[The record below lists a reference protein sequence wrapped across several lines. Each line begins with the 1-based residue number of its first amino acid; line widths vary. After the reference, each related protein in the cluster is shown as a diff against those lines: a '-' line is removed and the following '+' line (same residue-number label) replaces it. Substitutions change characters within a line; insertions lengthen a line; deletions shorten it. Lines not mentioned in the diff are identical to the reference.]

1 MSERRGP
8 AGDEIEV
15 ADLASPERLRS
26 LFHPQSLALVGASD
40 TSGWA
45 RNVYQSLRT
54 AGFEGTFVPVHPHH
68 PTVFGIS
75 TRPSLRHLDGPVDLV
90 FALVPTDA
98 VEQVVDDAGA
108 AGVRN
113 LVVLAA
119 GYGERGEEG
128 RRRERSVIERATRHG
143 ITVLGPNGL
152 GFINAT
158 ARVAPY
164 GLTVAP
170 PLIPGPVGIV
180 LQSGA
185 LASAVQA
192 FARNHGIGVSL
203 LVSMGNEAMVT
214 TADVIEYLIED
225 PATRVIA
232 LFLEG
237 IRHADRFAAL
247 ARRALATGK
256 AMVVLKIGR
265 SPGGQRTALA
275 HTGAVAG
282 DDAVVDTALRQ
293 LGVIRVHS
301 LEELLITA
309 GLLGYGPAIPG
320 PRMGVI
326 TASGGACDIIADR
339 AQEEGLQM
347 PAFDART
354 VAALEPL
361 LPPFTNAQNPVDVTG
376 FGLAHQGGGVPMVGT
391 LREVARDPNLD
402 FVLLLGPLLP
412 SPASPDQMAD
422 VEQRFGEYARAIAE
436 APVPVVPCR
445 TACTDLDATA
455 RGLFL
460 GRQIHQLGGLE
471 FALSAIGHSLR
482 WEQHRRRAHPAPAA
496 ERGHAPDWIGD
507 LPPGPWA
514 ETEGRRLLAAAGV
527 PLVLAQLSSSAEE
540 AVAAARDLGY
550 PVALRVCA
558 AGIAHKTE
566 QGGVALDV
574 ESDAAV
580 RAAFA

>member
-1 MSERRGP
+1 MSERSGLV
-8 AGDEIEV
+8 GGEIE
-15 ADLASPERLRS
+15 APDLASPERLRS

-40 TSGWA
+40 TSGWS

-68 PTVFGIS
+68 PTVFGIP
-75 TRPSLRHLDGPVDLV
+75 TRPSLRHLDAPVDLA

-98 VEQVVDDAGA
+98 VEQVVDDAAA

-113 LVVLAA
+113 LVVLAS
-119 GYGERGEEG
+119 GYAERGEEG
-128 RRRERSVIERATRHG
+128 RRRERALIERATRHQ

-158 ARVAPY
+158 AKVAPY

-170 PLIPGPVGIV
+170 PLVAGPVGVV

-185 LASAVQA
+185 LASAVQT
-192 FARNHGIGVSL
+192 FSRNHAIGLSL

-214 TADVIEYLIED
+214 TPDVIQYLIED
-225 PATRVIA
+225 PSTRAIA

-237 IRHADRFAAL
+237 VRHADRFAAL
-247 ARRALATGK
+247 ARKAQAAGK
-256 AMVVLKIGR
+256 PIVVLKIGR
-265 SPGGQRTALA
+265 SPGGRRTALA

-282 DDAVVDTALRQ
+282 DDAVADAALRQ
-293 LGVIRVHS
+293 LGVIRVRS

-309 GLLGYGPAIPG
+309 GLLGYGPSIPG

-339 AQEEGLQM
+339 ANEEGVQI
-347 PAFDART
+347 PPFDART

-376 FGLAHQGGGVPMVGT
+376 FGLAHQGRVPMVGT

-402 FVLLLGPLLP
+402 FVLLLGPLMPSTP
-412 SPASPDQMAD
+412 SPDPAAD
-422 VEQRFGEYARAIAE
+422 VQRLDEHARAFAD
-436 APVPVVPCR
+436 APIPVVSCR
-445 TACTDLDATA
+445 TTCTDLDPTA
-455 RGLFL
+455 RELLLARGM
-460 GRQIHQLGGLE
+460 HQLGGLE

-482 WEQHRRRAHPAPAA
+482 WQERRRRLRPAPAT
-496 ERGHAPDWIGD
+496 EPVPVPGWIGD

-514 ETEGRRLLAAAGV
+514 ETDGRRLLEAAGV
-527 PLVLAQLSSSAEE
+527 PLVP
-540 AVAAARDLGY
+540 ARLTG
-550 PVALRVCA
+550 
-558 AGIAHKTE
+558 
-566 QGGVALDV
+566 
-574 ESDAAV
+574 
-580 RAAFA
+580 